1 MPALLHWG
9 NTAYPDYLPLITASY
24 RSSPQYDRSLR
35 LAAFFQ
41 FDPACYSAWNI
52 QPPTGQSFQR
62 NGISSVAKA
71 GKSNE
76 LLPEF
81 GQNASTYD

>member
-35 LAAFFQ
+35 LAAFFNLSPLVIRPET
-41 FDPACYSAWNI
+41 FSHLLANRFNAM
-52 QPPTGQSFQR
+52 GFLQSQKPEKATNCCPSSGSTHQR
-62 NGISSVAKA
+62 MI
-71 GKSNE
+71 
-76 LLPEF
+76 
-81 GQNASTYD
+81 